1 MGGGGLLLVRRWRA
15 AAAERGDGDRGGSGM
30 RDAGCGMRDASRVEL
45 SYRVPCRARKSVN
58 PGKEK
63 EGIEMRSGRA
73 NALSDGIQSTVAV
86 RCSCSALSQQRQ
98 RQQQKCVERGEES
111 SVLG

>member
-1 MGGGGLLLVRRWRA
+1 
-15 AAAERGDGDRGGSGM
+15 
-30 RDAGCGMRDASRVEL
+30 
-45 SYRVPCRARKSVN
+45 
-58 PGKEK
+58 
-63 EGIEMRSGRA
+63 MRSGRA